1 MNMQGH
7 TGSRVLTRLAGVFLV
22 RVGGDGCT
30 SNSSLL
36 AIRIMPRFSTF
47 SLAV

>member
-1 MNMQGH
+1 MQGN
-7 TGSRVLTRLAGVFLV
+7 TGSMVFTRRAGVFLV
-22 RVGGDGCT
+22 QVGGDGCT

-36 AIRIMPRFSTF
+36 AIRIMSRFSTF